1 MAVALLYLSWTFLA
15 ALACFVICLFEW
27 IHRPGNEKYRSVV
40 FGSFGFSMAV
50 PLSHLVLN
58 EVWLDNYGDP
68 YKFSSAGVYYA
79 LLIACYISGLY
90 IFTVRCPER
99 NNPGRYNLCGH
110 SHQIWH
116 VLVVLG
122 IVFSYFGIMENFEMR
137 KASLCPA

>member
-1 MAVALLYLSWTFLA
+1 
-15 ALACFVICLFEW
+15 
-27 IHRPGNEKYRSVV
+27 
-40 FGSFGFSMAV
+40 
-50 PLSHLVLN
+50 
-58 EVWLDNYGDP
+58 
-68 YKFSSAGVYYA
+68 VYYA
-79 LLIACYISGLY
+79 LLVSCYISGLY